1 MPLLAVAQVNVTL
14 VVLSTVASVG
24 LLVKVGVWGN
34 TGRNNQDFSSYLN
47 NSHEKFIIASFF
59 KIKF

>member
-34 TGRNNQDFSSYLN
+34 TGRNNQDFSSYL
-47 NSHEKFIIASFF
+47 F
-59 KIKF
+59 KQNQQP